1 MKKVDIAQHLE
12 KVVIALQRGKS
23 RHSGVSW
30 KK

>member
-1 MKKVDIAQHLE
+1 MEKVDLAQ
-12 KVVIALQRGKS
+12 QRGKSSDSAEAWKS